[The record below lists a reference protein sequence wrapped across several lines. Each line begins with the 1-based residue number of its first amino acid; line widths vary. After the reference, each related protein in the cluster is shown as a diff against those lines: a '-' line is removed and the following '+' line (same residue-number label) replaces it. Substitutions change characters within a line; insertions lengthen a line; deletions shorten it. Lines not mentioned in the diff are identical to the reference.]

1 MDDLGVSALMENL
14 HMALYCLIWGF
25 PSMGDPQNGWFTREN
40 PIKMDENYEPPLS
53 CLIYVRVAP
62 VEGVPMVFWLTI
74 TISAFEI
81 LWLGLQSTT
90 AGDRGPSALPR
101 CECWFLKPKNSGSIH
116 LNHKIQLVMFTN
128 LAKYGAPP
136 CGKLRNTHKNSEAL
150 PNWWLFSAWIFA
162 PRLPRASWQRRCPWG
177 QQAVSGSL
185 LALTLPGW
193 RWKWKKASRTSSRM
207 YFHASLASQMQSH
220 SWENVDDA
228 RFPGWPLS

>member
-1 MDDLGVSALMENL
+1 
-14 HMALYCLIWGF
+14 
-25 PSMGDPQNGWFTREN
+25 
-40 PIKMDENYEPPLS
+40 MDENYEPPLS
-53 CLIYVRVAP
+53 CLIYGRVAP

-74 TISAFEI
+74 PMKYRGCNGISWEKPTIRYRSELETISAFEI

-150 PNWWLFSAWIFA
+150 PN
-162 PRLPRASWQRRCPWG
+162 
-177 QQAVSGSL
+177 
-185 LALTLPGW
+185 
-193 RWKWKKASRTSSRM
+193 
-207 YFHASLASQMQSH
+207 
-220 SWENVDDA
+220 
-228 RFPGWPLS
+228 